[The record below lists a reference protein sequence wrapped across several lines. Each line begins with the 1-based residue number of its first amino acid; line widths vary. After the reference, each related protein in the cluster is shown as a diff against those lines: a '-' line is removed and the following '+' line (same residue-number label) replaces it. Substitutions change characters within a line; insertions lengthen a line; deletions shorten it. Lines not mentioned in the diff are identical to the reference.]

1 MLYLNEKGK
10 RVSQSK
16 LLANQIQGFHHPI
29 EINHSSASLMTF
41 FIEVRVYTTIFLN
54 SEIHE
59 PVQIEIVQIKLIH
72 LNWTISN
79 QSRYFR
85 GLVRP
90 GASTDQSNV
99 PFSVNEWRND
109 LTVRSK
115 KFWSNIQKRK
125 NVRSYENV
133 KDSSLLE
140 KKFFKILKY
149 YFRFQKKNSHMTL

>member
-1 MLYLNEKGK
+1 MDHIKDYIGPYK
-10 RVSQSK
+10 V
-16 LLANQIQGFHHPI
+16 
-29 EINHSSASLMTF
+29 
-41 FIEVRVYTTIFLN
+41 VRIK
-54 SEIHE
+54 I
-59 PVQIEIVQIKLIH
+59 VQIEIVQIKLIY

-140 KKFFKILKY
+140 KKFFQNSKILFSLPKT
-149 YFRFQKKNSHMTL
+149 SHMTNFRNW